1 MKKRFLTIKNKDR
14 WLGLA
19 IAVSSVYILSEAN
32 IATQWIGW
40 LLSVI
45 ACVMWVYFGYRD
57 KDYPRAFDGIDVS
70 IIKYESNVQLAL
82 SYKNKIRTKKLP
94 KSLIFRLT

>member
-1 MKKRFLTIKNKDR
+1 MKKRFYHIKNKDR

-32 IATQWIGW
+32 VATQWIGW

-45 ACVMWVYFGYRD
+45 ACFMWVWFGYRD
-57 KDYPRAFDGIDVS
+57 KDYPRALMELMYLI
-70 IIKYESNVQLAL
+70 L
-82 SYKNKIRTKKLP
+82 SMRAMYNWLMI
-94 KSLIFRLT
+94 

>member
-1 MKKRFLTIKNKDR
+1 MKKRFYHIKNKDR

-32 IATQWIGW
+32 VSTQWIGW

-45 ACVMWVYFGYRD
+45 ACFMWVWFGYRD
-57 KDYPRAFDGIDVS
+57 KDYPRALMELM
-70 IIKYESNVQLAL
+70 YLLL
-82 SYKNKIRTKKLP
+82 SMRAMYNW
-94 KSLIFRLT
+94 LI

>member
-32 IATQWIGW
+32 IAIQWIGW

-57 KDYPRAFDGIDVS
+57 KDYPRALMELMYLLLS
-70 IIKYESNVQLAL
+70 MRAMYNWLII
-82 SYKNKIRTKKLP
+82 
-94 KSLIFRLT
+94 

>member
-1 MKKRFLTIKNKDR
+1 MKKRFYHIKNKDR

-32 IATQWIGW
+32 VSTQWIGW

-45 ACVMWVYFGYRD
+45 ACFMWVWFGYRD
-57 KDYPRAFDGIDVS
+57 KDYPRALMELMYLI
-70 IIKYESNVQLAL
+70 L
-82 SYKNKIRTKKLP
+82 SMRAMYNW
-94 KSLIFRLT
+94 LI

>member
-1 MKKRFLTIKNKDR
+1 MKKRFYHIKNKDR

-19 IAVSSVYILSEAN
+19 IAVASVYILSEAN

-45 ACVMWVYFGYRD
+45 ACFMWVWFGYRD
-57 KDYPRAFDGIDVS
+57 KDYPRALMELMYLI
-70 IIKYESNVQLAL
+70 L
-82 SYKNKIRTKKLP
+82 SMRAMYNW
-94 KSLIFRLT
+94 LI

>member
-1 MKKRFLTIKNKDR
+1 MKKRFYHIKNKDR

-19 IAVSSVYILSEAN
+19 IAVSSVYVLSEAN

-45 ACVMWVYFGYRD
+45 ACFMWVWFGYRD
-57 KDYPRAFDGIDVS
+57 KDYPRALMELMYLI
-70 IIKYESNVQLAL
+70 L
-82 SYKNKIRTKKLP
+82 SMRAMYNW
-94 KSLIFRLT
+94 LI